1 VDSVGAL
8 IAFDGSKP
16 DKKGYRRFRIKSD
29 VNGDDYAAMQ
39 EMIFRRMKRYQ
50 DGAKGFENLPDLLL
64 IDGGQGHVN
73 SVQQVL
79 DAMKISLPIG
89 GMVKDDRHRTRGLI
103 VGTDE
108 IDLSTRPELFHLV
121 GSIQEEVHRFVIEY
135 HRGKRGKSV
144 VKSELD
150 EVPGIGPKRRNALL
164 LTFGSIEAISK
175 ASKEELEAVPG
186 MNAAAAAAIIAHFK
200 CHSR

>member
-8 IAFDGSKP
+8 IAFNGSKP

-39 EMIFRRMKRYQ
+39 EMIFRRLKRYQ

-89 GMVKDDRHRTRGLI
+89 GMVKDNRHRTRGLI

-144 VKSELD
+144 AKSELD
-150 EVPGIGPKRRNALL
+150 EVPGIGAKRRNALL
-164 LTFGSIEAISK
+164 LTFGSIDAISK
-175 ASKEELEAVPG
+175 ASKAELEAVPG
-186 MNAAAAAAIIAHFK
+186 MNSAAAGAIIHHFDK
-200 CHSR
+200 S